1 MSQENPQGLSS
12 KPLSRRDLLK
22 GAAAGGALAMLPVAL
37 NAEGLK
43 ASTPGHFQRFGV
55 DEALVRKAL
64 SEALS
69 RGGDYAEIYFQH
81 TVGNYMGLEDGI
93 VSRAYTSV
101 DFGAGIRVIKGD
113 QVGYSFTED
122 LSPRALC
129 QAARTAAS
137 IASGPAHPGPR
148 AFKLL
153 KHPDH
158 YAIQL
163 PWASVQADRKVPLL
177 RTVNDRIFAL
187 DGRVLKVRANYQDE
201 DTRVLIATSEGFL
214 AEDHRPMCTLSASCV
229 AEQNKKREQGY
240 SAISGRQDFS
250 LLDAASLENLA
261 KEAVRL
267 TVVGFDAV
275 KPEGGEMEVVL
286 APGASGILLH
296 EAIGHGLEA
305 DFNRKAISIFS
316 DKLGKK
322 VAEPFV
328 TIVDDAT
335 LPHTRGA
342 LNVDDEGQPTQKT
355 VLVENGT
362 LVSYMHDRIS
372 AQHYKLK
379 STGNGRRESFRHA
392 PIPRMRCTY
401 MEPGPHEREEIIRSV
416 KKGIYAETFTNG
428 QVNIGA
434 GDFTFYVKTG
444 YLIEDGKLTRP
455 IKDVNI
461 IGSGP
466 EVLRK
471 VVMVGKDLKIDQGT
485 WTCGK
490 DGQGAPVSQGLPT
503 VKVSSITVGGVRS

>member
-1 MSQENPQGLSS
+1 MEPSNSWQTVPF
-12 KPLSRRDLLK
+12 SRRDLLK
-22 GAAAGGALAMLPVAL
+22 GGASSMALAMLPISL
-37 NAEGLK
+37 NAKGGK
-43 ASTPGHFQRFGV
+43 GSGPGHFQRFGV
-55 DEALVRKAL
+55 DEALVLKAL

-69 RGGDYAEIYFQH
+69 RGGDYAEIFFQH
-81 TVGNYMGLEDGI
+81 SVSNYIGLEDRI

-101 DFGAGIRVIKGD
+101 EFGAGIRVIKGD

-122 LSPRALC
+122 LSAKALG
-129 QAARTAAS
+129 QAARTAAA
-137 IASGPAHPGPR
+137 IASGPGHSGPR
-148 AFKLL
+148 GFKLL
-153 KHPDH
+153 PNPNH
-158 YAIQL
+158 YAIQV
-163 PWASVQADRKVPLL
+163 PWESVQADRKAPLL

-187 DGRVLKVRANYQDE
+187 DPRILKVRASYQDE

-240 SAISGRQDFS
+240 YALSGRHDIG
-250 LLDAASLENLA
+250 LLDATSVERIAT
-261 KEAVRL
+261 EAVRL
-267 TVVGFDAV
+267 TVVGFEAV

-305 DFNRKAISIFS
+305 DFNRKGISIFS
-316 DKLGKK
+316 DKVGQK
-322 VAEPFV
+322 VAESFV

-335 LPHTRGA
+335 LNHARGA
-342 LNVDDEGQPTQKT
+342 LNVDDEGNPTQKT

-362 LVSYMHDRIS
+362 LASYMHDRIS
-372 AQHYKLK
+372 SQHYKVK
-379 STGNGRRESFRHA
+379 STGNGRRESFRHV

-401 MEPGPHEREEIIRSV
+401 MEPGPHEREEILRSV

-444 YLIEDGKLTRP
+444 FLIEDGKLTRP

-461 IGSGP
+461 IGTGP
-466 EVLRK
+466 DVLRK
-471 VVMVGKDLKIDQGT
+471 VVMVGKDLQIDQST

-490 DGQGAPVSQGLPT
+490 NGQGAPVSQGLPT